1 MKVLMSYWT
10 QTFWNLFNV
19 YTHHCPISLIIWQ
32 FELPQVTRFIMAW
45 SFFFCSFCNFFLQ
58 LLHPLSFSKQLHS
71 DVITVTV
78 VSEPYQTNQL
88 FAHWFAVLWLLPSW
102 NLSSGSPSF
111 LNMGTVSVTSTSTRA
126 CECQPIRLSQS
137 RLDAWA
143 IGQLE
148 ALFDTFFAKEV
159 AKKKLCDL
167 RFCFM
172 TQKES
177 FYAPKHNLRTVFF
190 TFGPDCCKDSV
201 WFV

>member
-1 MKVLMSYWT
+1 MYILTTVLLAWLYG
-10 QTFWNLFNV
+10 
-19 YTHHCPISLIIWQ
+19 SLNYHK
-32 FELPQVTRFIMAW
+32 LPDSLWHEA
-45 SFFFCSFCNFFLQ
+45 FFFAAFATFFLQ

-137 RLDAWA
+137 RLDAWT